1 MTEEKEKQ
9 MVEELRGHLK
19 IAQSW
24 NWKME
29 KMLFCDGFLHALNMA
44 TGKDYGFS
52 GTDIYVTNEHG
63 ERVYA

>member
-1 MTEEKEKQ
+1 MTEEREKQ

-52 GTDIYVTNEHG
+52 ANRYEESHSDSGCVTC
-63 ERVYA
+63 